1 MPCGPGLMGHQ
12 RHAQHA
18 FGFGLH
24 IGHGF
29 HHLHAAALAAPA
41 RMDLGFHHP
50 DGAGLAFGGLH
61 RFIDGESRDALAG
74 RHAEGAQNFLGLVF
88 VNVHG

>member
-1 MPCGPGLMGHQ
+1 MPSMRC
-12 RHAQHA
+12 
-18 FGFGLH
+18 GFGLH
-24 IGHGF
+24 LGHGF

-50 DGAGLAFGGLH
+50 DGAGLAFGGFH
-61 RFIDGESRDALAG
+61 RFINGKSRDALAG

>member
-1 MPCGPGLMGHQ
+1 M
-12 RHAQHA
+12 RSASA
-18 FGFGLH
+18 LH
-24 IGHGF
+24 IGHGLY
-29 HHLHAAALAAPA
+29 HLHAATLAAPA

-50 DGAGLAFGGLH
+50 HRAGLAFGGFY
-61 RFIDGESRDALAG
+61 RFINRKCRDALAG